1 MLKMVLTSL
10 PPVDIF
16 PLFHSREGKIGEN
29 QILRRV
35 ISGIFSMSK
44 NEQKLTSRC
53 PRSSAEDLQRRRTIG
68 TLVFRFPN
76 STWLI
81 RFQNVRGSLP
91 RESRA

>member
-1 MLKMVLTSL
+1 MRIGLIQVA
-10 PPVDIF
+10 
-16 PLFHSREGKIGEN
+16 FHRESN
-29 QILRRV
+29 R
-35 ISGIFSMSK
+35 IFSMSK

-68 TLVFRFPN
+68 TLVSRFPN